1 MAPYLEFFS
10 VKGAGSALPCG
21 SHGQTCLYGRHQL
34 VVFKGL
40 GVLLRLG
47 ILSVVSVQCPPAI
60 MKVATQTDNWVS
72 PMAEQSDFGR
82 TVLDRLMQEGQERAK
97 ATAITDKAIA

>member
-1 MAPYLEFFS
+1 
-10 VKGAGSALPCG
+10 
-21 SHGQTCLYGRHQL
+21 
-34 VVFKGL
+34 
-40 GVLLRLG
+40 
-47 ILSVVSVQCPPAI
+47 